1 MSPPQDYFKEV
12 LDNGVRVV
20 AERIP
25 HVKSISLGIWVQAGS
40 RDEEERVTGVS
51 HFAEHMFFKG
61 TRRRSA
67 ARIAQEV
74 DGLGGEL
81 NAFTTRENTTFYI
94 NVLDEHLEKAIN
106 ILGDIFYHSV
116 FSEGE
121 IERERQVILQEL
133 RMVEDDPEDLIH
145 DLHIQNI
152 WKGNT
157 LGRPILG
164 NVRSISEI
172 SRRDIL
178 SHLKHYYRPERI
190 VIAVAGNFSPRVLMA
205 RIKQVFGKSKTKPL
219 AVNSRHNP
227 EISQRVLIKKKP
239 LKQVHLCLGLK
250 GLPLDHEDRYA
261 LYALSALLGGSM
273 SSRLFQEIREKRGL
287 VYSIYSHFSGFQG
300 SGLFTIYAATSQK
313 EVEQVL
319 SLTLRE
325 LERVRKKGISR
336 GEFNRAII
344 QLKASI
350 MLGLES
356 TGGRMS
362 RLAKNEIYFN
372 RFFTVR
378 QTLSQIEKV
387 KKSQVQR
394 LARELLHPK
403 EHTLTLLGP
412 MRSLP
417 RKFQARLS

>member
-1 MSPPQDYFKEV
+1 MSAGNKYFREV
-12 LDNGVRVV
+12 LNNGIRVV

-25 HVKSISLGIWVQAGS
+25 HVNSVSLGIWVQAGS
-40 RDEEERVTGVS
+40 RDEEERVSGIS
-51 HFAEHMFFKG
+51 HFTEHMFFKG

-67 ARIAQEV
+67 VKIAQEV

-94 NVLDEHLEKAIN
+94 NVLDEHLERAIN

-116 FSEGE
+116 FAEGE

-164 NVRSISEI
+164 NVKSNSEI

-178 SHLKHYYRPERI
+178 SYLKRYYRPERI
-190 VIAVAGNFSPRVLMA
+190 VIAVAGNFSPRILMG
-205 RIKQVFGKSKTKPL
+205 RLKKVFGKRKTNPL

-227 EISQRVLIKKKP
+227 EINQRFLIKKKP

-250 GLPLDHEDRYA
+250 GLPLDHRDRYA

-313 EVEQVL
+313 AVDQVL
-319 SLTLRE
+319 SLILRE
-325 LERVRKKGISR
+325 LERIRKKGISR
-336 GEFNRAII
+336 GEFNRAIT

-362 RLAKNEIYFN
+362 RLAKDEIYFN

-378 QTLSQIEKV
+378 QTLAQIEKV
-387 KKSQVQR
+387 TIRQVLR
-394 LARELLHPK
+394 LAQELLHPR
-403 EHTLTLLGP
+403 EHTLTILGP
-412 MRSLP
+412 MRSFP
-417 RKFQARLS
+417 RKFQARFS